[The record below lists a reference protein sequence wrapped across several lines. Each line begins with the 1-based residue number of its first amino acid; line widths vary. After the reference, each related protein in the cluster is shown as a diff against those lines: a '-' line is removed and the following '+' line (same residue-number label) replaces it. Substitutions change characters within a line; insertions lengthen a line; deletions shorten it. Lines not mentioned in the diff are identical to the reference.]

1 MKVLIQN
8 ATIIDSASTH
18 SGSRKDIAV
27 VDGKISQIADSID
40 SKSFETV
47 ISGKN
52 LSVSGGWIDAGVH
65 YKDPGEEW
73 LENLESLQNAALD
86 GGVTTVVGF
95 PNTHPT
101 VQSKE
106 SLSYFKNFSKYN
118 LVNFEN
124 LGAVT
129 KNCEGKDFTDMM
141 DLHFNGAVGFS
152 DGKNPIQ
159 SSDILLKTLQY
170 LQPLGTLLVNK
181 SEDKYLS
188 MFGQMHEGLTSTML
202 GLKGIPSAAEEI
214 MIMRDLK
221 LLEYSGIQSDKPLL
235 HFSTISTEESVQLI
249 REAKQK
255 GLPVSCD
262 IAAHQLAFTDD
273 ALLDFDTNL
282 KVFPP
287 FRSQKDIRALKEG
300 LLDGTIDMIVSDHN
314 PLDAE
319 HKNVEF
325 DVADFGIVGIQTLFQ
340 VVNTYSGLSIEM
352 IINKIVN
359 VPRRLFGLEINPIE
373 VGQWANL
380 TIFDSEMEVEISERQ
395 LKSLSK
401 NSPFVGK
408 KLRGRAL
415 AVFNNNRF
423 KVLEN

>member
-1 MKVLIQN
+1 MKVLIKN
-8 ATIIDSASTH
+8 VLVIDPSSDFHNRKLDIGVCDGDILEIEDQISDTGFDEIVSGENLCVSA
-18 SGSRKDIAV
+18 GW
-27 VDGKISQIADSID
+27 VDG
-40 SKSFETV
+40 
-47 ISGKN
+47 
-52 LSVSGGWIDAGVH
+52 GVH

-73 LENLESLQNAALD
+73 LENLESLQSAALA

-101 VQSKE
+101 VQNKE

-118 LVNFEN
+118 LVQFQN

-129 KNCEGKDFTDMM
+129 KNTEGKDFTDMM
-141 DLHFNGAVGFS
+141 DLHYSGAVGFS

-170 LQPLGTLLVNK
+170 LQPLGTILVNK

-188 MFGQMHEGLTSTML
+188 MFGQMHEGITSTML

-221 LLEYSGIQSDKPLL
+221 LLEYSGIKSDKPLL
-235 HFSTISTEESVQLI
+235 HFSTISTEESVNLI
-249 REAKQK
+249 REAKKK

-262 IAAHQLAFTDD
+262 IAAHQLAFTDET
-273 ALLDFDTNL
+273 LLDFDTNL

-287 FRSQKDIRALKEG
+287 FRSISDIAALIEG
-300 LLDGTIDMIVSDHN
+300 LKDGTIDMIVSDHN

-325 DVADFGIVGIQTLFQ
+325 DVADFGVLGIQTLFS
-340 VVNTYSGLSIEM
+340 VINTYSELSLELIVE
-352 IINKIVN
+352 KIATN
-359 VPRRLFGLEINPIE
+359 PRKLFGLEAVKID
-373 VGQWANL
+373 VGQPANL
-380 TIFDSEMEVEISERQ
+380 TVFESETFSVFEEKEI
-395 LKSLSK
+395 KSTSK

-408 KLRGRAL
+408 ELKGKAV
-415 AVFNNNRF
+415 AVFNNGKF
-423 KVLEN
+423 KILGK

>member
-18 SGSRKDIAV
+18 RGSTKDIAV

-47 ISGKN
+47 ISGEN

-118 LVNFEN
+118 LVNFKN

-129 KNCEGKDFTDMM
+129 KSCEGKDFTDMM

-287 FRSQKDIRALKEG
+287 FRSQKDIQALKEG

-352 IINKIVN
+352 IIDKIVN
-359 VPRRLFGLEINPIE
+359 APRRLFGLEINPIE

-380 TIFDSEMEVEISERQ
+380 TIFDSEIEMEISERQ

>member
-1 MKVLIQN
+1 MKVLIKN
-8 ATIIDSASTH
+8 VFVIDPSS
-18 SGSRKDIAV
+18 SSNKKSVDIAV
-27 VDGKISQIADSID
+27 VDGIISKIAAEIPSLDFDDI
-40 SKSFETV
+40 
-47 ISGKN
+47 ISGEN
-52 LSVSGGWIDAGVH
+52 ICVSTGWVDGGVH

-73 LENLESLQNAALD
+73 LENLDSLQQAALS
-86 GGVTTVVGF
+86 GGISTIVGF

-101 VQSKE
+101 VQNKE

-118 LVNFEN
+118 LVQFLN

-129 KNCEGKDFTDMM
+129 KNTEGKDFTDMM
-141 DLHFNGAVGFS
+141 DLHYSGAVGFS

-188 MFGQMHEGLTSTML
+188 MFGQMHEGITSTML

-221 LLEYSGIQSDKPLL
+221 LLEYSGIKSEKPLL
-235 HFSTISTEESVQLI
+235 HFSTISTEESVNLI
-249 REAKQK
+249 REAKKQ

-287 FRSQKDIRALKEG
+287 FRSKSDINALIEG
-300 LLDGTIDMIVSDHN
+300 LKDGTIDMIVSDHN

-325 DVADFGIVGIQTLFQ
+325 DVADFGVIGIQTLFS
-340 VVNTYSGLSIEM
+340 VIHTYSDLSLELIVE
-352 IINKIVN
+352 KITTN
-359 VPRRLFGLEINPIE
+359 PRRLFGLENTTIE
-373 VGQWANL
+373 VGQPANL
-380 TIFDSEMEVEISERQ
+380 TIFDSEQIFDFEENEI
-395 LKSLSK
+395 KSSSK
-401 NSPFVGK
+401 NSPFIGK
-408 KLRGRAL
+408 NLKGQAI
-415 AVFNNNRF
+415 AVFNNGKFKILNR
-423 KVLEN
+423 

>member
-40 SKSFETV
+40 SRSFETV
-47 ISGKN
+47 ISDKN

-118 LVNFEN
+118 LVNFKN

-221 LLEYSGIQSDKPLL
+221 LLEYSGIQSEKPLL

-287 FRSQKDIRALKEG
+287 FRSQKDIQALKEG

-352 IINKIVN
+352 IIDKIVN
-359 VPRRLFGLEINPIE
+359 APRRLFGLEINPIE

-380 TIFDSEMEVEISERQ
+380 TIFDSEIEVEISERQ

>member
-47 ISGKN
+47 ISDKN

-118 LVNFEN
+118 LVNFKN

-221 LLEYSGIQSDKPLL
+221 LLEYSGIQSEKPLL

-287 FRSQKDIRALKEG
+287 FRSQKDIQALKEG

-352 IINKIVN
+352 IIDKIVN
-359 VPRRLFGLEINPIE
+359 APRRLFGLEINPIE

-380 TIFDSEMEVEISERQ
+380 TIFDSEIEVEISERQ

>member
-1 MKVLIQN
+1 MKVLIKN
-8 ATIIDSASTH
+8 VLVIDTLSPFHNKRVDMAVLDGNIVQIGGQIEGLDFEDSVTGENLCVST
-18 SGSRKDIAV
+18 GW
-27 VDGKISQIADSID
+27 VDG
-40 SKSFETV
+40 
-47 ISGKN
+47 
-52 LSVSGGWIDAGVH
+52 GVH

-73 LENLESLQNAALD
+73 LENLESLQAAALA

-101 VQSKE
+101 VQNKE
-106 SLSYFKNFSKYN
+106 SQSYFKNFSKYN
-118 LVNFEN
+118 LVQFQN

-129 KNCEGKDFTDMM
+129 KNTEGKDFTDMM
-141 DLHFNGAVGFS
+141 DLHYSGAVGFS

-170 LQPLGTLLVNK
+170 LQPLGTILVNK

-188 MFGQMHEGLTSTML
+188 MFGQMHEGITSTML

-221 LLEYSGIQSDKPLL
+221 LLEYSGIKSEKPLL
-235 HFSTISTEESVQLI
+235 HFSTISTEESVNLI
-249 REAKQK
+249 REAKKK

-262 IAAHQLAFTDD
+262 IAAHQLAFTDET
-273 ALLDFDTNL
+273 LLDFDTNL

-287 FRSQKDIRALKEG
+287 FRSKSDIAALIEG
-300 LLDGTIDMIVSDHN
+300 LKDGTIDMIVSDHN

-325 DVADFGIVGIQTLFQ
+325 DVADFGVLGIQTLFS
-340 VVNTYSGLSIEM
+340 VVNTYSELSLELIVE
-352 IINKIVN
+352 KIATN
-359 VPRRLFGLEINPIE
+359 PRKLFGLEAVKIE
-373 VGQWANL
+373 VGQPANL
-380 TIFDSEMEVEISERQ
+380 TVFESENFSVFDEKEI
-395 LKSLSK
+395 KSASK

-408 KLRGRAL
+408 ELKGKVV
-415 AVFNNNRF
+415 AVFNNEKF
-423 KVLEN
+423 KILGK